1 MQRRTYLGLAATGM
15 IGSVAGCTS
24 SADGTEYPPYPD
36 SESTELSGDSAE
48 TTDSFEISQ
57 DGPTLLDLEHTGSGS
72 FTVHLVVANAET
84 DDTNSSVETG
94 GDSSTETETEGN
106 ETETEGNET
115 TTTET
120 GSVDDGTAVRSDVVT
135 TIVSATGPYDG
146 RTIHSVDLGSY
157 ALRVEE
163 ADAEWTA
170 TVYDLPAY
178 DDGVGMT
185 LPITREGGLNDVIGP
200 VNFGK
205 QQQDVPEEDR
215 ETTTFNFS
223 VTGEGVHSARL
234 VDRNGIPARAIA
246 NARGEMDD
254 TVEFPVSG
262 VGYIEIRS
270 FSSWSIEA
278 ST

>member
-1 MQRRTYLGLAATGM
+1 MQRRTYLGLAATG
-15 IGSVAGCTS
+15 IVGSVAGCTS
-24 SADGTEYPPYPD
+24 GADGTEYPPYPD
-36 SESTELSGDSAE
+36 SESTELSGDSAT
-48 TTDSFEISQ
+48 TTDTFEISR

-72 FTVHLVVANAET
+72 FTVHLVLANAET
-84 DDTNSSVETG
+84 DGTNSTVETS
-94 GDSSTETETEGN
+94 GDSSNNTETEGN

-115 TTTET
+115 TDTET

-146 RTIHSVDLGSY
+146 RTIHSVDLDSY
-157 ALRVEE
+157 ALLVEE

-170 TVYDLPAY
+170 TVYDLPEY

-185 LPITREGGLNDVIGP
+185 LPIKRDGGLNDVIGP

-205 QQQDVPEEDR
+205 LQETPEEDK
-215 ETTTFNFS
+215 ETTTFTFS
-223 VTGEGVHSARL
+223 VTGQGIHSARL

-246 NARGEMDD
+246 TARGEMDE
-254 TVEFPVSG
+254 TTEFPVSG

-278 ST
+278 SQ